1 MRGGALASSSTD
13 HGEGRTG
20 AWSLEVW
27 SSRGLGMGRPAVLGA
42 MGGAA
47 VGLRG
52 GRRMVVRWRWVRGA
66 GWRRGSLEWRLG
78 CVAWGWAVLPIVR
91 VKLFGGLGC
100 KPAMNK
106 HI

>member
-20 AWSLEVW
+20 AWRLEVW
-27 SSRGLGMGRPAVLGA
+27 SSWGLGMGRPTVLGA
-42 MGGAA
+42 LGGGV
-47 VGLRG
+47 VGLCG
-52 GRRMVVRWRWVRGA
+52 GRRMVVRWRWVWGA

-78 CVAWGWAVLPIVR
+78 CVAWGWAGLPIVR